1 MNRVRRTARRRL
13 FAATALAACS
23 LPLTTGCT
31 EAARCGPPALDEV
44 SQMDLYGTYAGPHGS
59 RLTLT
64 NTGGTTVTFT
74 ARDWPAGNGVGI
86 LAEGAPSFD
95 GTGTWS
101 VVSAP
106 GEPGRVRLS
115 FENRETGR
123 PGPPLQQLEVG
134 KGEGGAPPMLFARLG
149 DPDVCRVYELERER
163 G

>member
-1 MNRVRRTARRRL
+1 MNRARRPAGRHL
-13 FAATALAACS
+13 PAAAALAALSLSLTAGCS
-23 LPLTTGCT
+23 

-59 RLTLT
+59 QLTLT
-64 NTGGTTVTFT
+64 NIGGTTVTFT

-86 LAEGAPSFD
+86 LAQDAPSID
-95 GTGTWS
+95 GEGTWS

-106 GEPGRVRLS
+106 GEAGRVRLS
-115 FENRETGR
+115 FEDREAGQ

-134 KGEGGAPPMLFARLG
+134 KSEADTPPMLFAKLG

-163 G
+163 Q